1 MDSFRYFGVT
11 IRGLAPGLL
20 MSNGQMSDPD
30 NWYYK
35 RAEELRGKTA
45 AGQEVE
51 RQLVKYHITGR
62 LYLNAAK
69 QIVLPSEM
77 LASALRKG
85 ASALNAKKGRK
96 WWAGLTVTDDA
107 SLLVDGLPA
116 WDRLHEDERF
126 VHRCMARGANHLPQ
140 PRYRPYFRQW
150 SAVVPVEI
158 DPSALDASTTEAIF
172 QSTGRSVG
180 LGDWRP
186 SSPKNPGKY
195 GRFAVMAVEEVAQPA
210 QLAA

>member
-1 MDSFRYFGVT
+1 MDNFRYFNVT

-20 MSNGQMSDPD
+20 MSNGQMSDPE

-51 RQLVKYHITGR
+51 RQMVKYHITGR

-77 LASALRKG
+77 MASALRKG
-85 ASALNAKKGRK
+85 
-96 WWAGLTVTDDA
+96 GLTVTDDA
-107 SLLVDGLPA
+107 PLLVDGLPA

-126 VHRCMARGANHLPQ
+126 VHRCMARGANLAPQ

-150 SAVVPVEI
+150 SAVVPVEV
-158 DPSALDASTTEAIF
+158 DPSAVDASTMEAIF
-172 QSTGRSVG
+172 RSTGRAVG
-180 LGDWRP
+180 LCD
-186 SSPKNPGKY
+186 
-195 GRFAVMAVEEVAQPA
+195 
-210 QLAA
+210 

>member
-1 MDSFRYFGVT
+1 MDAFRYFNVT
-11 IRGLAPGLL
+11 LRGLAPGLL

-51 RQLVKYHITGR
+51 RQIVKYHITGR

-69 QIVLPSEM
+69 QIVLPAEM
-77 LASALRKG
+77 FASALRKG
-85 ASALNAKKGRK
+85 ASALNQKNGRK
-96 WWAGLTVTDDA
+96 WWAGITVTDDA
-107 SLLVDGLPA
+107 ALVVDELPA
-116 WDRLHEDERF
+116 WDALHEDERF
-126 VHRCMARGANHLPQ
+126 VHRCMARGANGSPQ
-140 PRYRPYFRQW
+140 PRYRPYFKVW
-150 SAVVPVEI
+150 STVVPVEV
-158 DPSALDASTTEAIF
+158 DPSALDAATMEAIF
-172 QSTGRSVG
+172 RSTGRAVG

-195 GRFAVMAVEEVAQPA
+195 GRFVVQQIAERQEDLPQ
-210 QLAA
+210 AA

>member
-1 MDSFRYFGVT
+1 MDHFRYFSVT
-11 IRGLAPGLL
+11 LRGLAPGLL
-20 MSNGQMSDPD
+20 MSNGQMSDPE

-51 RQLVKYHITGR
+51 RQLVKYHVTGR

-69 QIVLPSEM
+69 QVVLPSEM

-85 ASALNAKKGRK
+85 AGALSVKNGRR

-107 SLLVDGLPA
+107 PLLVDGLPA
-116 WDRLHEDERF
+116 WDKLHEDERF
-126 VHRCMARGANHLPQ
+126 VHRCMARGANLAPQ

-158 DPSALDASTTEAIF
+158 DPSAVDASTMEAIF
-172 QSTGRSVG
+172 RSTGRAVG

-195 GRFAVMAVEEVAQPA
+195 GRFAVVAVAEAPPAAQC
-210 QLAA
+210 AA